1 MRFTLAALAALTI
14 PAAAADMP
22 LKAQPA
28 PAPYSWAGWYA
39 GANLGYGWGDP
50 SATIVPG
57 SIPPPFPGTLNSA
70 SPPFVM
76 STHPQGGLIG
86 AQAGYNWQF
95 DRTVVGLE
103 IDFQYA
109 DVHDMVQR
117 GFSNTF
123 IFVGDPST
131 TAGVATL
138 ESHMNWLA
146 TLRGRFG
153 YSFDR
158 FLPYVTG
165 GAALANLRSTIT
177 ISGYHKDDGAPGPF
191 AFANPE
197 RVRGILQRAG
207 FREIDIIAHDEQVGS
222 GDLDAMLAVCLRVGA
237 LGKIL
242 RENPELRARPRA
254 LDREEL
260 LHRDDLVRRREP
272 LRDGELLSD
281 CTPAQLRVDGRS
293 VDLEEAFLNVV
304 RAREEVAA

>member
-191 AFANPE
+191 AFFNTTATVHDTVWGYAIGGGADWAIDP
-197 RVRGILQRAG
+197 RWSLRGEYLFVGLPGHTYGPLILG
-207 FREIDIIAHDEQVGS
+207 LGS
-222 GDLDAMLAVCLRVGA
+222 LDNGMDLHLARLA
-237 LGKIL
+237 LNFKL
-242 RENPELRARPRA
+242 WP
-254 LDREEL
+254 
-260 LHRDDLVRRREP
+260 
-272 LRDGELLSD
+272 
-281 CTPAQLRVDGRS
+281 
-293 VDLEEAFLNVV
+293 
-304 RAREEVAA
+304 